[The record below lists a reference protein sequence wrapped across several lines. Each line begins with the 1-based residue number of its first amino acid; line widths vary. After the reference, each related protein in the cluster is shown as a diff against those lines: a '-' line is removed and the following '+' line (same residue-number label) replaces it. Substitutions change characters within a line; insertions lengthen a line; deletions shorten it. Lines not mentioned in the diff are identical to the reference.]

1 MTSSGGSV
9 DAYSIACP
17 HVAWASVGMIRSGSG
32 RPEGQKSH
40 DGVAD
45 DDGDWDGADDVVGM

>member
-1 MTSSGGSV
+1 MRSSDESV

-32 RPEGQKSH
+32 SPDKQKTH
-40 DGVAD
+40 DVD
-45 DDGDWDGADDVVGM
+45 VEDGDEDGADDVVGM